1 MNKKI
6 LKLAIPNILSNLT
19 IPLLSS
25 VDTALVG
32 HLDGLHYLGAIA
44 VGGMIFNFI
53 YWGFG
58 FLRMGTTG
66 LTAQAFG
73 NDDKANI
80 SLVFTRAIL
89 LAMLISFIL
98 IVLQKPISLL
108 AFYLIKASPEVEVFA
123 QSYYNIRIWA
133 APATLMLYAIH
144 GWFLGMQNAKYP
156 LILAIAVN
164 LGNIGFSV
172 FFVKV
177 LHLNSDGVALGT
189 VCAQYMGLVLGF
201 FLLLK
206 KYRASFKKLIFSQI
220 VKGDEL
226 KRFLSLN
233 SDIFIRT
240 LCLVFVFT
248 YFTAES
254 AKFGDEILAV
264 NTILMQFWT
273 ILAYG
278 IDGFAFAA
286 ESLVGLY
293 IGKKEQ
299 ANMRQVIKL
308 LFLWTIGL
316 GLAIALVYW
325 QFDEALLSLFTDKTG
340 IIVLAG
346 QFIIWTILAPLVN
359 GFCFIWDGIF
369 LGATDTK
376 SLRNSMLICTFL
388 VFLPI
393 YHFTASDLG
402 NNSLWIAM
410 FVFMI
415 SRGITLSFIAWK
427 QIPKW
432 T

>member
-6 LKLAIPNILSNLT
+6 LELAVPNILSNLT

-32 HLDGLHYLGAIA
+32 HLDGLYYLGAIA
-44 VGGMIFNFI
+44 IGGMIFNFI

-73 NDDKANI
+73 NDNRESTSLIFARAIVLATLI
-80 SLVFTRAIL
+80 SLVLIL
-89 LAMLISFIL
+89 
-98 IVLQKPISLL
+98 LQKPIGLL
-108 AFYLIKASPEVEVFA
+108 SFYLIKASPEVEKYA
-123 QSYYNIRIWA
+123 ESYYNIRIWA

-164 LGNIGFSV
+164 VGNIGFSV
-172 FFVKV
+172 CFVKV
-177 LHLNSDGVALGT
+177 LNLNSDGVALGT
-189 VCAQYMGLVLGF
+189 VCAQYMGLGLGF
-201 FLLLK
+201 FLMLK
-206 KYRASFKKLIFSQI
+206 KYAAYFKNLKLNQI
-220 VKGDEL
+220 IKGGEL

-293 IGKKEQ
+293 IGRREKG
-299 ANMRQVIKL
+299 NMQRVVKL

-316 GLAIALVYW
+316 GLVIAIIYW
-325 QFDEALLSLFTDKTG
+325 LFEDAFLSIFTDK
-340 IIVLAG
+340 IDVISLAG
-346 QFIIWTILAPLVN
+346 QFVIWTILAPLVN

-393 YHFTASDLG
+393 YHISAPSLG
-402 NNSLWIAM
+402 NNSLWMAM

-415 SRGITLSFIAWK
+415 SRGISLSFIAWK
-427 QIPKW
+427 QMPKW
-432 T
+432 I